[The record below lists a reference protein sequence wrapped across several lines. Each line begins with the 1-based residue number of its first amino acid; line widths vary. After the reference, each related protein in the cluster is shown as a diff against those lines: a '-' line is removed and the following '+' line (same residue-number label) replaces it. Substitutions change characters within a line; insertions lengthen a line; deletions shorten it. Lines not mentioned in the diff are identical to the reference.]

1 MEASIRSQP
10 QELHAALVGAL
21 LSEGF
26 SALLCS
32 IIARREQVPRGE
44 FGMEDEEK
52 MQALYVP
59 AYGDSLPRRIEIRKE
74 HELWDLQK
82 LVGGDVEPLDIY
94 ENTTIWCN
102 AEGLYECIPNRA
114 IFATPWQEE
123 AGFLSQFDFK
133 TPVKTGDF
141 FTVLHGDLVVLGI
154 DENSY
159 GERSRGLTE
168 PELKLYE
175 HYFTE
180 ISRPLSGEFA
190 ILALQHG
197 GKDEA
202 ARLRVPANAFKSLED
217 FGGRTSADMDIAPE
231 EGHEEIDDS
240 WLDGI
245 DEEDRF

>member
-1 MEASIRSQP
+1 
-10 QELHAALVGAL
+10 
-21 LSEGF
+21 
-26 SALLCS
+26 
-32 IIARREQVPRGE
+32 
-44 FGMEDEEK
+44 MEDDEK
-52 MQALYVP
+52 MQALYIP
-59 AYGDSLPRRIEIRKE
+59 AYGDSLPRRIEISRE
-74 HELWDLQK
+74 HELAELQK
-82 LVGGDVEPLDIY
+82 LVGGNVDPLDIY
-94 ENTTIWCN
+94 EGTTIWCN
-102 AEGLYECIPNRA
+102 DEGLYECIPNRA

-123 AGFLSQFDFK
+123 VGFLSQFDFD

-168 PELKLYE
+168 PELRLYE

-202 ARLRVPANAFKSLED
+202 ARLHVPASMFKSLED
-217 FGGRTSADMDIAPE
+217 FGGRTSVSRDIASE
-231 EGHEEIDDS
+231 EEHEESDDS
-240 WLDGI
+240 WLDGL